1 MNIFTCFF
9 SGVRFH
15 KTSKLQ
21 LIHNHFCSHSF
32 SLLHLVE
39 TKKWCTL
46 ELKYLSCIRC
56 LFWECTD
63 QMSVWWLA
71 AHREDRLKTRFHQV
85 PWTFLNILEFQKVY
99 SRLWKSWNFIY
110 VLSKLWNIRVCFV
123 HFKDWVSFTVGLG
136 NSGNLTFGL
145 QRKNIFLVLLARSQ
159 SGQIHQWFTEIS
171 DISIM
176 RFQPGSIIT
185 GKEHVSWIKFIY
197 PQREILSLRLRCFF
211 YNCLKDFKVK
221 IFGIWVHIEVV
232 DNIYFWMQT
241 WQFWARDIVDISSNT
256 LLTLWHLCDFWLILS
271 EAISEMQM
279 RL

>member
-1 MNIFTCFF
+1 MVYNNNCAVFNILFGCGLYFHNITKIFIALKKLVSGKKHLDKNVSLPMNIFTCFF

-63 QMSVWWLA
+63 QMSMWWLA

-123 HFKDWVSFTVGLG
+123 HFKDWVSFTVGFG

-185 GKEHVSWIKFIY
+185 GKEHVSWIKFT
-197 PQREILSLRLRCFF
+197 PREKF
-211 YNCLKDFKVK
+211 YRFVSDV
-221 IFGIWVHIEVV
+221 
-232 DNIYFWMQT
+232 
-241 WQFWARDIVDISSNT
+241 SST
-256 LLTLWHLCDFWLILS
+256 I
-271 EAISEMQM
+271 A
-279 RL
+279 